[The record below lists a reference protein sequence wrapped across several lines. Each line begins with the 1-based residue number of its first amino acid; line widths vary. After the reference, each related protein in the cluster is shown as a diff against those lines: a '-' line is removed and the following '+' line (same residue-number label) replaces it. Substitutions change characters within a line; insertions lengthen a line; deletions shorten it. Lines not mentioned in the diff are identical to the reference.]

1 VTKTTKKEFSMG
13 LLSFLNKKKRI
24 DSLPFNVPS
33 SELKRKTK
41 IVVIDDE
48 EDSFPYRLLQND
60 GYTIEWWEKVDSAK
74 LQRLEN
80 GDFDIIILDIM
91 GVADRE
97 LSSTDGIGVLKRI
110 KSVNKHQV
118 VVAFSGQSYDLSKTE
133 FWKLADDAL
142 SKPVT
147 LIQCKE
153 LLDNLIANKIN
164 INNYWNAIRDL
175 LVVNGIPQ
183 KSINQIETE
192 LVNVL
197 EGEKS
202 YNEQEFIN
210 NFLGGIQNTAAIV
223 TLIQAIV
230 RVWPS

>member
-1 VTKTTKKEFSMG
+1 MG

-230 RVWPS
+230 RVWSS

>member
-1 VTKTTKKEFSMG
+1 MG